1 MNKSSKSTR
10 PEPMTR
16 RGFLR
21 NIAISFPAVIGLAL
35 PLKNIFTSLK
45 DQSELR
51 SKLSKHSIFRPRDN
65 A

>member
-1 MNKSSKSTR
+1 MNKSSESNR
-10 PEPMTR
+10 REPMTR

-21 NIAISFPAVIGLAL
+21 NLAISLPAVIGLAL

-45 DQSELR
+45 DQSGLR
-51 SKLSKHSIFRPRDN
+51 SKLSKNSMFRPRDN